1 MDLWLRWW
9 SVTRLLRPACSR
21 YRTFLWMALALAA
34 MCIRP
39 DLAGV
44 TSLVRALGLQ
54 AIAYDRLLDFFHSPA
69 LDPERLSRLWASVV
83 LKVFPNLFRANGR
96 LVLLADGIKV
106 GKAGR
111 KMPAVKKLKQV
122 ESNTK
127 PEFIFGHS
135 CQAISVVAGAEGS
148 AFAAPLAARI
158 HEGVVY
164 SNRYRKTQPQKLLSL
179 LDSLGIPS
187 PVTLV
192 ADAYYACR
200 SIARGLL
207 AQDSHLISRVRINA
221 VAYWPA
227 EQPAKRRRGRP
238 PVYGAKFKLRAVFD
252 DPADWIEAK
261 SPVYDEHDITLRYR
275 VLDLFWRPL
284 GRKVRFVAVDHPTRG
299 RIVLICTDLTMGAL
313 EIVRL
318 YGVRFKIELSFK
330 HALRVF
336 GTYAYHFWM
345 SGMKPLDRH
354 RSGDQYLHRETA
366 EYREA
371 VTRKILA
378 YHRHIQLGVIA
389 QGLLQYLAVNAPA
402 VVWAS
407 FGSWLR
413 TIREGIPPSERVT
426 ALALRNALPEFLAR
440 KPEVAPL
447 QKFIIQRI
455 DAGRREGA
463 LLSG

>member
-1 MDLWLRWW
+1 
-9 SVTRLLRPACSR
+9 
-21 YRTFLWMALALAA
+21 MALVLAG
-34 MCIRP
+34 MCIRA

-44 TSLVRALGLQ
+44 TSIVRVLGLD
-54 AIAYDRLLDFFHSPA
+54 ALYYDRLLDFFHSGA
-69 LDPERLSRLWASVV
+69 LDPGYLSRLWTAVV
-83 LKVFPNLFRANGR
+83 LRVFPNLFRVNGR

-135 CQAISVVAGAEGS
+135 CQAISVVAGADHS
-148 AFAAPLAARI
+148 AFAVPLAARI

-164 SNRYRKTQPQKLLSL
+164 NNRHRKTLPQKLVSL
-179 LDSLGIPS
+179 LDSLGIAS

-200 SIARGLL
+200 SVARGLL
-207 AQDSHLISRVRINA
+207 AHESHLISRVRINA

-227 EQPAKRRRGRP
+227 QQPSTPRRGRP
-238 PVYGAKFKLRAVFD
+238 RLYGAKLKLRTVFD

-261 SPVYDEHDITLRYR
+261 SPVYDECNVILRYR
-275 VLDLFWRPL
+275 VLDLVWRPL
-284 GRKVRFVAVDHPTRG
+284 GRMVRFVAVDHPARG
-299 RIVLICTDLTMGAL
+299 RIILLCTDLTRGAL
-313 EIVRL
+313 EIIRL
-318 YGVRFKIELSFK
+318 FGVRFKIELSFK
-330 HALRVF
+330 HALRVI

-345 SGMKPLDRH
+345 GAMKPLNPSRC
-354 RSGDQYLHRETA
+354 GDQYLHRETA
-366 EYREA
+366 RYREA

-389 QGLLQYLAVNAPA
+389 QGLLQYLAARAPA
-402 VVWAS
+402 LVWAS

-413 TIREGIPPSERVT
+413 TIRKGIPPSERVT
-426 ALALRNALPEFLAR
+426 ALALRNALPEFLAG
-440 KPEVAPL
+440 KSEGAPL
-447 QKFIIQRI
+447 QKFLTEKI
-455 DAGRREGA
+455 DLRRCEGA
-463 LLSG
+463 LLTG